1 MKISGLIW
9 LRDVVDK
16 LIVKHHVEVY
26 SLDELVEFFETHD
39 LGDYLDQ
46 MPEAEFEI
54 DLEKRTHIVAID
66 DDVAEKLTEIAKAK
80 YVPSETLVNVW
91 LREKI
96 LEQA

>member
-1 MKISGLIW
+1 MLASESMPKFN
-9 LRDVVDK
+9 
-16 LIVKHHVEVY
+16 

-39 LGDYLDQ
+39 LGDYLAQ

-80 YVPSETLVNVW
+80 HVPSETLVNVW